1 MQDMKKEIYLD
12 HAATTQM
19 WPEVKVVM
27 EPYLSDKYG
36 NASTSYDIGKEAKRA
51 MENARRKI
59 ADAIDANP
67 EEIYFTSGGS
77 ESDNWA
83 IKCLAGSQKKKGK
96 HIITSKIEHHAV
108 LNSCEYL
115 ESLGYEVTY
124 LDVDEYGLIDIQNLK
139 KAIRPDTT
147 LITIMYGNNEI
158 GTIEPTQEIGNIAH
172 QHNVIF
178 HTDAVQAVGQIPMS
192 VKYQPI
198 DCLSASGHKFH
209 GPKGIGFLYAK
220 DGVALPSFIHG
231 GGQERGKR
239 AGTENVAGI
248 VGMAEALSL
257 SNQRLRQSMWYVERL
272 RDYFVG
278 RIMKE
283 CSGVRYNGHPSRR
296 LPGNINLSFTGVDA
310 STLLILLEE
319 DGIRASAGSACNT
332 GVTRV
337 SHVLEAIG
345 VPEEYASGSVRFTL
359 GAENTKEEIDRTIQA
374 IKDDVELLRQA

>member
-36 NASTSYDIGKEAKRA
+36 NASTSYDIGKEAKKA
-51 MENARRKI
+51 MEEARAKI
-59 ADAIDANP
+59 ADAIDASP

-83 IKCLAGSQKKKGK
+83 IKCLAGSQKSKGK

-115 ESLGYEVTY
+115 EKLGYDVTY
-124 LDVDEYGLIDIQNLK
+124 MDVDMYGLVDVQRLRET
-139 KAIRPDTT
+139 IRPDTT

-158 GTIEPTQEIGNIAH
+158 GTIEPIREIGNLAH

-192 VKYQPI
+192 VRHQPI

-248 VGMAEALSL
+248 VGMAEALVL
-257 SNQRLRQSMWYVERL
+257 STRRLRQSMRYVESL
-272 RDYFVG
+272 RDYFVA
-278 RIMKE
+278 RLMRE
-283 CSGVRYNGHPSRR
+283 CDGVRYNGHPSRR
-296 LPGNINLSFTGVDA
+296 LPGNANISFTGVEA
-310 STLLILLEE
+310 SALLVLLEE
-319 DGIRASAGSACNT
+319 EGIRASAGSACNT
-332 GVTRV
+332 GETRV
-337 SHVLEAIG
+337 SHVLAAID
-345 VPEEYASGSVRFTL
+345 VPKEYAPGSIRFTL

-374 IKDDVELLRQA
+374 VKNDIALLRQV